1 MFENADLATELLR
14 YAGLLGVACYVTAY
28 TSLQLGLMRGASVK
42 YTLLNMTAASLVL
55 LSLSADFNLSS
66 AMIQIIWIA
75 ISMVGLARFAVLN
88 SITRFSADEERL
100 FRSKLSGL
108 SRPLAKSLMKS
119 GNWIEMAGD
128 AVITRQG
135 QKAGSLFFLA
145 EGDARVEVDGVIVS
159 HCAPGS
165 FVGEMTCL
173 DRAPATAT
181 VTTSGPAR
189 LFEISSD
196 KLIRLCARNQEL
208 RSELEAALSNET
220 KSRLVEANLRMASAG

>member
-100 FRSKLSGL
+100 FRSKLLGL

-119 GNWIEMAGD
+119 GN
-128 AVITRQG
+128 
-135 QKAGSLFFLA
+135 
-145 EGDARVEVDGVIVS
+145 
-159 HCAPGS
+159 
-165 FVGEMTCL
+165 
-173 DRAPATAT
+173 
-181 VTTSGPAR
+181 
-189 LFEISSD
+189 
-196 KLIRLCARNQEL
+196 
-208 RSELEAALSNET
+208 
-220 KSRLVEANLRMASAG
+220 